1 LEGLRE
7 RDQSEDFGIDKDNTK
22 MDFRVIRLRVWIGF
36 NYGGGYVLGIIRVK
50 GVVWI

>member
-22 MDFRVIRLRVWIGF
+22 MDFRVIRLRVWIGLDLIMVEGM
-36 NYGGGYVLGIIRVK
+36 Y
-50 GVVWI
+50 WA